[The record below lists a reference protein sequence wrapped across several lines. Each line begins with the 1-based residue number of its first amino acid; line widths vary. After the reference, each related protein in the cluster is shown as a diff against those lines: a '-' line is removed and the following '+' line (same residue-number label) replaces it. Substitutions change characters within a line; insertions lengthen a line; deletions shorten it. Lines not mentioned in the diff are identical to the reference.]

1 MWPGVSGMLRALI
14 AALALQAGATHAA
27 DPSVW
32 VFTADRLPALQNV
45 DRADRL
51 FVLDH
56 ADNALKKLSF
66 PNPSSEVA
74 ARDKAM
80 LIIQSPRGH
89 AAIARM
95 RESAEA
101 TTVAW
106 QHGIE
111 KLPAVLVDAQFVVY
125 GVYDVTAAV
134 DQIAR
139 YRDAR

>member
-1 MWPGVSGMLRALI
+1 MRSTLVFLLFIHIVSAQ
-14 AALALQAGATHAA
+14 AAEGT
-27 DPSVW
+27 VW
-32 VFTADRLPALQNV
+32 VFTADRLPPLQHV
-45 DRADRL
+45 DQADRL

-56 ADNALKKLSF
+56 ADDALGRLSF
-66 PNPSSEVA
+66 PNPGSEA
-74 ARDKAM
+74 AAKDKAL
-80 LIIQSPRGH
+80 LIIQSPRGQ

-106 QHGIE
+106 MHGIE
-111 KLPAVLVDAQFVVY
+111 KLPAVLVDEQYVVY
-125 GVYDVTAAV
+125 GVFDVAAAI

>member
-1 MWPGVSGMLRALI
+1 MLRATFAAI
-14 AALALQAGATHAA
+14 AIQASAAQAA

-32 VFTADRLPALQNV
+32 VFTADRLPSLQNV

-56 ADNALKKLSF
+56 ADDALKKLSF
-66 PNPSSEVA
+66 HNPGREAA

-80 LIIQSPRGH
+80 LIIQSPRGQ

-139 YRDAR
+139 YRDVR

>member
-1 MWPGVSGMLRALI
+1 MRSALFFLLYI
-14 AALALQAGATHAA
+14 HTLAAQATGGT
-27 DPSVW
+27 VW
-32 VFTADRLPALQNV
+32 VFTVDRLPPLQYV
-45 DRADRL
+45 DQADRL

-56 ADNALKKLSF
+56 ADNALRRLSF
-66 PNPSSEVA
+66 PHPGSEAA

-80 LIIQSPRGH
+80 LIIQSPRGQ

-106 QHGIE
+106 MHGIE
-111 KLPAVLVDAQFVVY
+111 KLPAVLVDERYVVY
-125 GVYDVTAAV
+125 GVFDVAAAI

-139 YRDAR
+139 YRDVR